1 LFETGLIK
9 PFWGNKHALLTYRD
23 AQFNNPKDLELWKSL
38 GYSERD
44 SVGGIY
50 DMKNIMP
57 DWAEPFFTLFGGTN
71 VGVNFL
77 KMSTGDLLPRH
88 SDSYKTYINV
98 HNITDPTTI
107 YRAIVF
113 LEDWKSGHILEVDD
127 TPFTKWSAGDYIIWQ
142 YDTPHL
148 AANIGLEPRY
158 TAQVTFTKN
167 V

>member
-1 LFETGLIK
+1 
-9 PFWGNKHALLTYRD
+9 
-23 AQFNNPKDLELWKSL
+23 
-38 GYSERD
+38 
-44 SVGGIY
+44 
-50 DMKNIMP
+50 MKNVMP
-57 DWAEPFFTLFGGTN
+57 DWTTPFFTLFGGTN

-77 KMSTGDLLPRH
+77 RMRTGDLLPRH

-98 HNITDPTTI
+98 HNITDPSTI

-127 TPFTKWSAGDYIIWQ
+127 TPFSKWSAGDYVIWQ

-148 AANIGLEPRY
+148 AANIGIDPRY
-158 TAQVTFTKN
+158 TAQITFTKN